1 MDHPELPIPEVPSI
15 ADARIVQHPTS
26 GRECLL
32 VTTEDGERV
41 AFAFEVESDTPGLAI
56 VDPALWLAAPDSQ
69 ETPPERSSLGFAAVE
84 EPRADDWLQAVIAH
98 PVGAEW
104 LSGIKQAH
112 PDAYRRWFA
121 QADYEDGG
129 EEGSG

>member
-56 VDPALWLAAPDSQ
+56 VDPALWLAAPDSE
-69 ETPPERSSLGFAAVE
+69 ETSPERSPLGFAAVE
-84 EPRADDWLQAVIAH
+84 EPRADDWLQGLIAH

-104 LSGIKQAH
+104 LSEIKRAH
-112 PDAYRRWFA
+112 PDAYHRWFA
-121 QADYEDGG
+121 QDDYEEGG